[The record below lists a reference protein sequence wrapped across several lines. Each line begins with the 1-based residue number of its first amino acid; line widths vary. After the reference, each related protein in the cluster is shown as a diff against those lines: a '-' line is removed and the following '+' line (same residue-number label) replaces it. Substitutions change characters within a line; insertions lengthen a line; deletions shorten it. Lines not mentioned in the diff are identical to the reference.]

1 MEKFTPLAKILH
13 CRGSGVSDK
22 SHLCVVIHNKRCH
35 LRIINLSYWKLF
47 FYHQFDVLPFICYIY
62 VFTDTFSLLQYI
74 MFMNIYKIETT
85 QWGIIRLFLSVISFL
100 MRTEWISTLVTS
112 PSNQG
117 EEPSELMS
125 SRKSRIR
132 MCNLVLVSKYENSH
146 MIISISSRQV
156 SARKIIL
163 DLVSKNCTFFRE
175 WDSKSNPITELRSRQ
190 SEIKW
195 SRSEEE
201 EIELE

>member
-1 MEKFTPLAKILH
+1 MKA
-13 CRGSGVSDK
+13 
-22 SHLCVVIHNKRCH
+22 
-35 LRIINLSYWKLF
+35 F

-132 MCNLVLVSKYENSH
+132 MCNL
-146 MIISISSRQV
+146 
-156 SARKIIL
+156 
-163 DLVSKNCTFFRE
+163 DLVSPGESKKSISQSRLKICTFSRE
-175 WDSKSNPITELRSRQ
+175 WGWESNPITGLYRRKPYDM
-190 SEIKW
+190 IFDK
-195 SRSEEE
+195 
-201 EIELE
+201 